1 MTREEVPRSSVTKMR
16 ELVRRQKAQQVELG
30 GLEELWGEGIN
41 FCCEVHLGGHA
52 NFTLRGGG

>member
-30 GLEELWGEGIN
+30 VLEELWGEESI
-41 FCCEVHLGGHA
+41 LA
-52 NFTLRGGG
+52 ARSISAATPTSI